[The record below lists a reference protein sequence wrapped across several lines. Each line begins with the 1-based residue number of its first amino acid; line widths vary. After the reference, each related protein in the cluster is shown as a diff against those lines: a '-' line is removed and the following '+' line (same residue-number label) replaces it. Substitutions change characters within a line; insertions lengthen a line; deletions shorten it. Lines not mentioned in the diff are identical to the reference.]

1 MGGVASSESPRP
13 NGPDP
18 HLSDYTPAIE
28 FALAVTVALY
38 IAVHLAGVL
47 TRGRSRRTREV
58 FQAVTGIGVGMAAL
72 VVVALLLANKPGQ
85 TAAALGVASPGA
97 APQAVPWPP
106 DSASSDGSSATGL
119 TPEFAKLLQNA
130 VTAVT
135 KSGVD
140 LPPAPPD
147 PAAGGAQQ
155 GHPGSGHSV
164 PPTVTSPAPPV
175 SHTPPPTTHT
185 PPPTTTPPTTDPPT
199 TDPPTTDPPTTDPPT
214 TDPPTPTDPP
224 SSP

>member
-1 MGGVASSESPRP
+1 MGDDLRGWGWLGSRPHRRVTRVPNLRHHGVASSESPRP

-72 VVVALLLANKPGQ
+72 VVVALLLANKPWQ

-106 DSASSDGSSATGL
+106 DSASSDGS
-119 TPEFAKLLQNA
+119 
-130 VTAVT
+130 
-135 KSGVD
+135 
-140 LPPAPPD
+140 
-147 PAAGGAQQ
+147 
-155 GHPGSGHSV
+155 
-164 PPTVTSPAPPV
+164 
-175 SHTPPPTTHT
+175 
-185 PPPTTTPPTTDPPT
+185 
-199 TDPPTTDPPTTDPPT
+199 
-214 TDPPTPTDPP
+214 
-224 SSP
+224 